1 MATIRSFV
9 RREPVL
15 LIAALAALVSCFL
28 VPPDGAY
35 IDYIDFRTL
44 ALLYCLMT
52 VVAGLRQAGLFAH
65 LAHVLCRRASSVRTM
80 GVLLVLLCFFSSM
93 LITNDVALLTF
104 VPFAVVVLGMAERN
118 RELIHIVVLQTVAAN
133 LGSMLTPVGNP
144 QNLYLYSRYDLSLGD
159 FFRVT
164 FPVWGASL
172 LLILAACLLLDKS
185 HLTVFL
191 GEEPGMEKRDLW
203 LYGALFVVCLLVV
216 IRVLTWPVMLAVVVA
231 AVLIRDRK
239 MVLKADFMLL
249 LTFVAFF
256 IFAGNMSRVEAVD
269 ALLRRL
275 LAGREYLTALLTSQV
290 ISNVPAALLLSDF
303 TDQSRALL
311 LGVNI
316 GGLGTPIASLASL
329 ISMKLYA
336 HSDHAHTGRYLLEF
350 TVVNAALLAVLSLL
364 QAVLQSIC
372 VSDSIHPFYPSGT
385 TLTPCYDSHILY
397 VLQDQELYP
406 G

>member
-9 RREPVL
+9 KREPVL

-35 IDYIDFRTL
+35 IGYIDFRTL

-65 LAHVLCRRASSVRTM
+65 LAHVLCQKASSVRTM
-80 GVLLVLLCFFSSM
+80 GALLVLLCFFSSM

-118 RELIHIVVLQTVAAN
+118 RELIHIVALQTVAAN

-144 QNLYLYSRYDLSLGD
+144 QNLYLYSRYDLGLGD
-159 FFRVT
+159 FFRIT
-164 FPVWGASL
+164 FPVWAASL
-172 LLILAACLLLDKS
+172 LLILAACLLLDRS

-191 GEEPGMEKRDLW
+191 GEEPAMEKRSLW
-203 LYGALFVVCLLVV
+203 LYGALFAVCLLVV
-216 IRVLTWPVMLAVVVA
+216 VRVLTWPVMLAVVIA
-231 AVLIRDRK
+231 AVLVWDRK
-239 MVLKADFMLL
+239 MLLKADFMLL
-249 LTFVAFF
+249 LTFLAFF
-256 IFAGNMSRVEAVD
+256 IFAGNMARVEAVD
-269 ALLRRL
+269 ALLRHL
-275 LAGREYLTALLTSQV
+275 LAGREYLTALLTSQI

-303 TDQSRALL
+303 TDHSRALL

-350 TVVNAALLAVLSLL
+350 TVVNAVLLMALSLL
-364 QAVLQSIC
+364 QAA
-372 VSDSIHPFYPSGT
+372 F
-385 TLTPCYDSHILY
+385 
-397 VLQDQELYP
+397 
-406 G
+406 